1 MEVAAAFR
9 LFKILNSPEG
19 RQVRD
24 AIKNGNDGFLN
35 IFLKSVGVANPTPA
49 DISELTE
56 AVGGFKEPKQHSSAY
71 NKKKQYEAAKEM
83 AGRIRNVMVDSPGKL
98 ALKFGAAAL
107 GEGLDAAGD
116 IAINNGNRLAQAIL
130 AARRS
135 GTDEHDAIYGKN
147 AHDRVTDAWAQN
159 RIRKG
164 ENLGRGLKAA
174 GNVTKQALGMYNMQ
188 DQISKGM
195 EAGQYMQG
203 VPGQIYEM
211 INGMNRHSQK
221 LGL

>member
-1 MEVAAAFR
+1 MEIGSAFR
-9 LFKILNSPEG
+9 LFKLLESPQG
-19 RQVRD
+19 QAVRK
-24 AIKNGNDGFLN
+24 AIKDNNTGFLN
-35 IFLKSVGVANPTPA
+35 VFLKSIGVANPTPA
-49 DISELTE
+49 DITELAD

-83 AGRIRNVMVDSPGKL
+83 AGRIRDVMVDSPGKM

-147 AHDRVTDAWAQN
+147 AHDKVTDAWAQN
-159 RIRKG
+159 RIRRS

-203 VPGQIYEM
+203 VPGQIYDM